1 MQPFRSSRRKRERAM
16 RNRKVVCRR
25 YYQSHKRQISVYYK
39 RMRMHRAFREYHVGK
54 TKEWRK
60 RNPTGVRNSMLK
72 SCYGITLLDYE
83 RMLKSQNGKCA
94 ICTKPFSKER
104 LRNLVIDHNH
114 TTGKIRGLLCQACNK
129 GLGFFGDNVILLLR
143 AIRYMRR
150 KHERR

>member
-1 MQPFRSSRRKRERAM
+1 
-16 RNRKVVCRR
+16 
-25 YYQSHKRQISVYYK
+25 
-39 RMRMHRAFREYHVGK
+39 MHRAFREYHVGK